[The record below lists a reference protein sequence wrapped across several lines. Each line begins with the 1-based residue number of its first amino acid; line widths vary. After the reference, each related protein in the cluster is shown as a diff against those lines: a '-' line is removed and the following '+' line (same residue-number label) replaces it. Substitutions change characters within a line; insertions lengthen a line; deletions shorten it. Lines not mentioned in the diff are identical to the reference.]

1 MRSKALLVGAGKGMQ
16 GPWVSL
22 EEGVWQIQSIGDVFL
37 LLPGGAS
44 LRRKDGH
51 IYVDGPIRLR
61 AVVLDEYEGPAV
73 HLDAKQVS
81 NNIKHFKLE
90 E

>member
-37 LLPGGAS
+37 LLPGGAQVK
-44 LRRKDGH
+44 RENGFA
-51 IYVDGPIRLR
+51 YVNGPIRLR
-61 AVVLDEYEGPAV
+61 AVVLDEYEGPSV

-81 NNIKHFKLE
+81 NNIKHFKQE